1 MENAFNLLCEY
12 PSICLFWNHKT
23 TLLLTNFQVLT
34 DRFAKTSSSSTAA
47 CNNLSSYCGGT
58 WKGMEQKLDYIQGLG
73 FDAIWITPIVT
84 SKSLPPCSLIAIPHW
99 R

>member
-1 MENAFNLLCEY
+1 MENTLDLLCEY
-12 PSICLFWNHKT
+12 PSICLFNTVAH
-23 TLLLTNFQVLT
+23 NFQVLT

-73 FDAIWITPIVT
+73 FDSIWITPIVT
-84 SKSLPPCSLIAIPHW
+84 SKSLPSIDIPP
-99 R
+99 